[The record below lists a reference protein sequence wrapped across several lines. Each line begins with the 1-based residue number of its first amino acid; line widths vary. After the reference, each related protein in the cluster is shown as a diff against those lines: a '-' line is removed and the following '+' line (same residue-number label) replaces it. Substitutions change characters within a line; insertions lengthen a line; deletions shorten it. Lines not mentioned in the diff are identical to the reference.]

1 MAQSAKTI
9 AALVFVSAASL
20 SLSGC
25 GGGATSETAQGEG
38 TYAIDVLALDGSET
52 LAFDTDD
59 RLAPT
64 EQSTIE
70 FWVQP
75 GWETP
80 PEFDPVVLSNAGPE
94 GISYLAGLTA
104 EGDGLIIA
112 AGDTL
117 EAVPFDFSDGRMHHV
132 ALVDY
137 GDSLS
142 VQINHEA
149 VADLPLTFEAFPS
162 NGLFIGS
169 AAGGEDGFEGRI
181 GGLRIWNVAVEQSVL
196 ARYSRRALIGENPH
210 PDLSEL
216 KLLSDFTDRTIV
228 FAE

>member
-1 MAQSAKTI
+1 MAHSAKI
-9 AALVFVSAASL
+9 IRALMLVSAASL

-52 LAFDTDD
+52 LAFDPDV

-75 GWETP
+75 VWETV
-80 PEFDPVVLSNAGPE
+80 PEFDPVVLSNVGPE

-104 EGDGLIIA
+104 EGDGLIVA

-117 EAVPFDFSDGRMHHV
+117 EAVPFDFRDGRMHHV

-142 VQINHEA
+142 VQINHQPI
-149 VADLPLTFEAFPS
+149 ADLPLTFEAFPS

-181 GGLRIWNVAVEQSVL
+181 GGLRIWNVAVEPSVL
-196 ARYSRRALIGENPH
+196 ARYSRRSLIGETPH